1 MPDDDVLPEKD
12 LFEKAAAV
20 KRSEYLPLSSELKKQ
35 TDITQKQNQGLD
47 KIDEFG
53 KKKKD
58 DDDKH
63 KKVDDKTMKRKW
75 MILQHSQKIIKTK
88 IPQ

>member
-1 MPDDDVLPEKD
+1 MLLILILPGDDVSPEKD

-20 KRSEYLPLSSELKKQ
+20 KRSEYLPLSSELKKK

-53 KKKKD
+53 KK
-58 DDDKH
+58 
-63 KKVDDKTMKRKW
+63 RK
-75 MILQHSQKIIKTK
+75 
-88 IPQ
+88 

>member
-1 MPDDDVLPEKD
+1 MPGDDVLPEKD

-53 KKKKD
+53 KK
-58 DDDKH
+58 
-63 KKVDDKTMKRKW
+63 RKW
-75 MILQHSQKIIKTK
+75 WWWQA
-88 IPQ
+88 

>member
-1 MPDDDVLPEKD
+1 MPGDDVLPEKD

-20 KRSEYLPLSSELKKQ
+20 KRSEYLPLSSELKEK

-53 KKKKD
+53 KK
-58 DDDKH
+58 
-63 KKVDDKTMKRKW
+63 RK
-75 MILQHSQKIIKTK
+75 
-88 IPQ
+88 

>member
-1 MPDDDVLPEKD
+1 MPGDDVLPEKD

-63 KKVDDKTMKRKW
+63 KKVDDKTM
-75 MILQHSQKIIKTK
+75 TK
-88 IPQ
+88 KMDDTET

>member
-1 MPDDDVLPEKD
+1 MLALSSGNVVNINFCQVTMFYQEKD

-20 KRSEYLPLSSELKKQ
+20 KRSEYLPLSSELKKK

-53 KKKKD
+53 KK
-58 DDDKH
+58 
-63 KKVDDKTMKRKW
+63 RK
-75 MILQHSQKIIKTK
+75 
-88 IPQ
+88 

>member
-63 KKVDDKTMKRKW
+63 KKVDDKTM
-75 MILQHSQKIIKTK
+75 TK
-88 IPQ
+88 KMDDTAT